1 MKTRI
6 STTIE
11 AGDIVSHGKRLW
23 VASDWD
29 KTRPCFTQCA
39 MFGVVD
45 GCRGYC
51 FRWDNTEDVVFK
63 DIPEGVTVDDASE
76 IVETP
81 DLIGEKFMEGDG
93 TNVSKSKRRNYVE
106 KVKPR
111 REAEAPLRK
120 AKAKTK
126 GWGQGSVTKVHGQ
139 FRADFYMYG
148 NRYWYTSADISEVE
162 AWLADMNKKKAALK
176 ELERMKKS

>member
-23 VASDWD
+23 VSSDWD

-51 FRWDNTEDVVFK
+51 FRWDNGEDVVFK
-63 DIPEGVTVDDASE
+63 DIPEGVTVDDVAE

-81 DLIGEKFMEGDG
+81 DLIGERLNEGDG
-93 TNVSKSKRRNYVE
+93 TAEQRAKRKYYE
-106 KVKPR
+106 KVKAK
-111 REAEAPLRK
+111 REEEAPQRK

-126 GWGQGSVTKVHGQ
+126 GWGQGSISKVHGQ
-139 FRADFYMYG
+139 FRADFYING
-148 NRYWYTSADISEVE
+148 THLHFASADLAKVE

>member
-11 AGDIVSHGKRLW
+11 AGDIVSHGGRLW

-29 KTRPCFTQCA
+29 KTRPCSVQCA
-39 MFGVVD
+39 MWGDD

-51 FRWDNTEDVVFK
+51 FRWDNTEDVVFHHLPA
-63 DIPEGVTVDDASE
+63 DLTVDSLRE

-81 DLIGEKFMEGDG
+81 DLIWERLKDGDG
-93 TNVSKSKRRNYVE
+93 TPQQRAQRRYYE
-106 KVKPR
+106 KVKAKREEERPL
-111 REAEAPLRK
+111 REAKRK
-120 AKAKTK
+120 TN

-139 FRADFYMYG
+139 YRADFYMDG
-148 NRYWYTSADISEVE
+148 NRYWYTSSDIAEVE
-162 AWLADMNKKKAALK
+162 AWLADMNRKKAALK
-176 ELERMKKS
+176 ELERMKKN

>member
-1 MKTRI
+1 MKKRI

-11 AGDIVSHGKRLW
+11 AGDIVCHGKRLW
-23 VASDWD
+23 VASGWD
-29 KTRPCFTQCA
+29 KTRPCCVQCA
-39 MFGVVD
+39 MCGDD

-63 DIPEGVTVDDASE
+63 DIPDGVTVDDVAE

-81 DLIGEKFMEGDG
+81 DLIG
-93 TNVSKSKRRNYVE
+93 KRL
-106 KVKPR
+106 
-111 REAEAPLRK
+111 RE

-126 GWGQGSVTKVHGQ
+126 GWGQGCVTMVYGQ
-139 FRADFYMYG
+139 FRADFYMDG
-148 NRYWYTSADISEVE
+148 NRYWYTSSDIAEVE
-162 AWLADMNKKKAALK
+162 AWLAAMNKKKSALK